1 MSKDKGTNVPKQ
13 PTVPPMPK
21 IAVNM
26 EDERRNMSDNTMS
39 LFVDSLSYMATRG
52 QMRKSMENGS
62 DIHLCLYAED
72 EDEEMLLDLGKAP
85 QEIINEV
92 FYYDD

>member
-1 MSKDKGTNVPKQ
+1 MSKKRGTNVPDQ

-21 IAVNM
+21 VM
-26 EDERRNMSDNTMS
+26 EDERGKMR
-39 LFVDSLSYMATRG
+39 LFVDSLSYMSTRG
-52 QMRKSMENGS
+52 QMRKLMENGS
-62 DIHLCLYAED
+62 DIHLCFYAED